1 MRLSFLKAGSTCRKS
16 SSPQTTWV
24 ENDGAQPQHRLL
36 PFAVAQVGR
45 AAKQIRVKQFLFFR
59 QPTRTKLPQRAGA
72 SVAGPVQA
80 GTVHRR
86 LGLLHISLFFLCWV
100 MLICGRLVWLQVIHY
115 KDFVDRAARQ
125 QQRTF
130 EVAPRRGILYD
141 RNLHELAMTVLADS
155 VYAVPSEIADRQDP
169 EGQAKRQAV
178 ANALAKVVHTDPT
191 DRFTSAHQIAARLNA
206 SRNFA
211 WIARKLEPAE
221 ITRVKALNLKG
232 VYFQKEFKRFYPN
245 TQLAAQV
252 LGYVGTD
259 DNGLGGM
266 ERKYDRDLHGV
277 PGRMLTALDARRHV
291 LDSQER
297 EPDPGQNLVLTI
309 DENIQFMAERA
320 LDSALERTHALNGT
334 VVVQDPYTGQILALA
349 IRPTFNPND
358 FRHATTSL
366 LKNHAVSDV
375 YEPGSTFKLVTY
387 SAALEQKVTNPEQLI
402 DCQGGKIELAG
413 RIIHDSHANGV
424 LTVAQALAESSDVAA
439 VKLALRMGPTTFTKY
454 IHDYGFGLRS
464 DIELP
469 AETRGLLAP
478 IRRWS
483 GSSIGSIAIGQEV
496 GVTPI
501 QLATMVST
509 IANGGVYLPPHILMQ
524 ETSQGAAK
532 LRPAAFHPQGE
543 LPDPLP
549 AGAHRVISTMTAAQM
564 RKMMEGVVL
573 FGTAKGDATLNGYTS
588 AGKTGTAQKID
599 VATHRYSKT
608 KYIAS
613 FVGIAPV
620 NNPAISVAVIIDSP
634 EGNHFGNINAG
645 PVFREVAQEVLEYLG
660 VPHDTNLTE
669 QKDLAK
675 SHAGPELDET
685 PSDLPGDLDAL
696 FAEVNNLP
704 PDDPLRSKGNEQP
717 VPSAANEL
725 PSVAEQAQAAPP
737 SPPSPRPAPNFE
749 PRKETADLSFASA
762 VAATEPRASGHGVV
776 VNAENR
782 IGVPSFLGEP
792 LRVAVESAGTV
803 GLSLQI
809 VGSGIAREQVPAPGS
824 MVPPGTEVVVR
835 FTR

>member
-1 MRLSFLKAGSTCRKS
+1 VNLK
-16 SSPQTTWV
+16 Q
-24 ENDGAQPQHRLL
+24 L
-36 PFAVAQVGR
+36 
-45 AAKQIRVKQFLFFR
+45 LFFR
-59 QPTRTKLPQRAGA
+59 QAKRSEPPTSGQSSGRT
-72 SVAGPVQA
+72 VNT

-86 LGLLHISLFFLCWV
+86 LGLLHISLFFACWV
-100 MLICGRLVWLQVIHY
+100 SLICGRLIWLQVVHY

-155 VYAVPSEIADRQDP
+155 VYAVPSEIADRQ
-169 EGQAKRQAV
+169 ATAV
-178 ANALAKVVHTDPT
+178 ALAKVVHTDST
-191 DRFTSAHQIAARLNA
+191 DRFTTAHQIAARLNA

-221 ITRVKALNLKG
+221 IARVKALNLKG

-245 TQLAAQV
+245 SQLAAQV
-252 LGYVGTD
+252 LGYVCTD

-297 EPDPGQNLVLTI
+297 EPDPGKSLVLTI

-320 LDSALERTHALNGT
+320 LESALARTHALNGT
-334 VVVQDPYTGQILALA
+334 VVVQDPQTGQILALA

-358 FRHATTSL
+358 FRHATTNL

-387 SAALEQKVTNPEQLI
+387 SAALEQKVTNPDEII

-413 RIIHDSHANGV
+413 RIIHDSHPNYL
-424 LTVAQALAESSDVAA
+424 LTASQALAESSDVAA
-439 VKLALRMGPTTFTKY
+439 VKLALRMGTEKFNQY
-454 IHDYGFGLRS
+454 VHNFGFGARS

-469 AETRGLLAP
+469 AETRGLLRP
-478 IRRWS
+478 TRRWS

-501 QLATMVST
+501 QLVTMVST
-509 IANGGVYLPPHILMQ
+509 IANGGVYLPPHVLMQ
-524 ETSQGAAK
+524 AGDKTPGK
-532 LRPAAFHPQGE
+532 LRAAAFHPQEE

-573 FGTAKGDATLNGYTS
+573 FGTAKNVASLNGYTS
-588 AGKTGTAQKID
+588 GGKTGTAQKID
-599 VATHRYSKT
+599 VLTHRYSKT

-620 NNPAISVAVIIDSP
+620 NNPAISVAVILDSP
-634 EGNHFGNINAG
+634 EGNHFGNVNAA

-660 VPHDTNLTE
+660 VPHDTNLTPQTE
-669 QKDLAK
+669 VAK
-675 SHAGPELDET
+675 GQPPPEPDDAPAEHT
-685 PSDLPGDLDAL
+685 GDLDAL

-704 PDDPLRSKGNEQP
+704 PDDPLRGNASGQQL

-725 PSVAEQAQAAPP
+725 SPPGGEQAAAAPVLPPPASTPPSVPV
-737 SPPSPRPAPNFE
+737 RPAETKSETPSFE
-749 PRKETADLSFASA
+749 AA
-762 VAATEPRASGHGVV
+762 VAAHEPHVGG
-776 VNAENR
+776 NR
-782 IGVPSFLGEP
+782 IVVGAANRVPSFLGEP
-792 LRVAVESAGTV
+792 LRTAVETAGNA
-803 GLSLQI
+803 GLALQI

-824 MVPPGTEVVVR
+824 MVPPGTEIVVR

>member
-1 MRLSFLKAGSTCRKS
+1 LKQLFFYRQPKRTQ
-16 SSPQTTWV
+16 PQTQKPG
-24 ENDGAQPQHRLL
+24 DSSAR
-36 PFAVAQVGR
+36 
-45 AAKQIRVKQFLFFR
+45 
-59 QPTRTKLPQRAGA
+59 
-72 SVAGPVQA
+72 PVST
-80 GTVHRR
+80 GMVRRR
-86 LGLLHISLFFLCWV
+86 LGLLNISLFFVAWV
-100 MLICGRLVWLQVIHY
+100 ALICGRLVWLQVIHH

-155 VYAVPSEIADRQDP
+155 VYAVPSEI
-169 EGQAKRQAV
+169 EGDAKRQAV
-178 ANALAKVVHTDPT
+178 AAALAKVVHTDPT

-211 WIARKLEPAE
+211 WIARKLSPAE
-221 ITRVKALNLKG
+221 IARVRALNLKG
-232 VYFQKEFKRFYPN
+232 VYTQKEFKRFYPN
-245 TQLAAQV
+245 SQLAAQV

-266 ERKYDRDLHGV
+266 ERKFDRDLHGV

-297 EPDPGQNLVLTI
+297 DPDPGQNLVLTI

-349 IRPTFNPND
+349 VRPTFNPND
-358 FRHATTSL
+358 FRHATTNL

-402 DCQGGKIELAG
+402 DCQGGKMELAG

-424 LTVAQALAESSDVAA
+424 LTVSQALAESSDVAA
-439 VKLALRMGPTTFTKY
+439 VKLALRMGPQTFNKY
-454 IHDYGFGLRS
+454 IHDYGFGSRT

-478 IRRWS
+478 TKRWS
-483 GSSIGSIAIGQEV
+483 GSSIGSIAMGQEV

-501 QLATMVST
+501 QLVTMVST

-524 ETSQGAAK
+524 NGDREPGK
-532 LRPAAFHPQGE
+532 LRPAAFHPQAE
-543 LPDPLP
+543 LPDPMP

-564 RKMMEGVVL
+564 RKMMEDVVL
-573 FGTAKGDATLNGYTS
+573 FGTAKNVARLNGYTS
-588 AGKTGTAQKID
+588 GGKTGTAQKID
-599 VATHRYSKT
+599 VLTHRYSKT

-613 FVGIAPV
+613 FVGIAPL
-620 NNPAISVAVIIDSP
+620 NNPVISVAVIIDSP
-634 EGNHFGNINAG
+634 QGNHYGNVNAA

-660 VPHDTNLTE
+660 VPHDTNLTPQPE
-669 QKDLAK
+669 LAK
-675 SHAGPELDET
+675 AQPEPELDEASPEPT
-685 PSDLPGDLDAL
+685 GNLDAL

-704 PDDPLRSKGNEQP
+704 ADDPLRGTANGQQP
-717 VPSAANEL
+717 VPSAANEATSGGDQIAASPPPPAGL
-725 PSVAEQAQAAPP
+725 PAPASPTLPAMPVHAPEAKKETPPLEEAGIAAP
-737 SPPSPRPAPNFE
+737 E
-749 PRKETADLSFASA
+749 PH
-762 VAATEPRASGHGVV
+762 VSGHGIV
-776 VNAENR
+776 VNAANR
-782 IGVPSFLGEP
+782 VGVPSFLGEP
-792 LRVAVESAGTV
+792 LRLAVETAGTA
-803 GLSLQI
+803 GLALQI

-824 MVPPGTEVVVR
+824 MVPPGTEIVVR
-835 FTR
+835 FSRQ

>member
-1 MRLSFLKAGSTCRKS
+1 M
-16 SSPQTTWV
+16 
-24 ENDGAQPQHRLL
+24 
-36 PFAVAQVGR
+36 
-45 AAKQIRVKQFLFFR
+45 KQFSFFR
-59 QPTRTKLPQRAGA
+59 KPTRTKSPTSEPQPGSSHAR
-72 SVAGPVQA
+72 PVST
-80 GTVHRR
+80 GTVERR
-86 LGLLHISLFFLCWV
+86 LGLLHVTIFFTCWV
-100 MLICGRLVWLQVIHY
+100 ALICGRLVWLQVVHY
-115 KDFVDRAARQ
+115 KDYVDRAAKQ

-169 EGQAKRQAV
+169 EGQAKRQAL
-178 ANALAKVVHTDPT
+178 ADALAKVVHTDPT
-191 DRFTSAHQIAARLNA
+191 DRFTSSHQIAARLNA

-211 WIARKLEPAE
+211 WIARKLDPAE
-221 ITRVKALNLKG
+221 IARVKALNLKG
-232 VYFQKEFKRFYPN
+232 VYTQKEFKRFYPN
-245 TQLAAQV
+245 SQLAAQV

-266 ERKYDRDLHGV
+266 ERKFDRDLHGS

-291 LDSQER
+291 LDSQEH

-320 LDSALERTHALNGT
+320 LDAALARTHALNGT

-349 IRPTFNPND
+349 IRPTFDPNA

-366 LKNHAVSDV
+366 LKNHAVSDI

-387 SAALEQKVTNPEQLI
+387 SAALEQKVTTPEQMI

-424 LTVAQALAESSDVAA
+424 MTIAQALAESSDVAA
-439 VKLALRMGPTTFTKY
+439 VKLALRIGPEKFNQY
-454 IHDYGFGLRS
+454 VHDFGFGARS

-478 IRRWS
+478 TKRWS
-483 GSSIGSIAIGQEV
+483 GSSIGSIAMGQEV

-501 QLATMVST
+501 QLVTMVST
-509 IANGGVYLPPHILMQ
+509 IANGGTYLPPHILM
-524 ETSQGAAK
+524 ERTDKAAATLKTS
-532 LRPAAFHPQGE
+532 AFHPQGE
-543 LPDPLP
+543 LPETLP

-573 FGTAKGDATLNGYTS
+573 FGTARNVARLNGYTS
-588 AGKTGTAQKID
+588 GGKTGTAQKID
-599 VATHRYSKT
+599 VQTHRYSKT
-608 KYIAS
+608 KYVAS

-620 NNPAISVAVIIDSP
+620 NNPAISVAVVIDSP
-634 EGNHFGNINAG
+634 EGNHFGNTNAA

-660 VPHDTNLTE
+660 VPHDTSLTAPA
-669 QKDLAK
+669 DLAK
-675 SHAGPELDET
+675 AKAEPVVEEA
-685 PSDLPGDLDAL
+685 PSDQPGDLDKL

-704 PDDPLRSKGNEQP
+704 ADDPLRGIGNGQQ
-717 VPSAANEL
+717 VLPSAANEI
-725 PSVAEQAQAAPP
+725 PSGTEQAQATPAVVAPP
-737 SPPSPRPAPNFE
+737 TPVLPVHPPE
-749 PRKETADLSFASA
+749 TKKEGPTFAAVVTAH
-762 VAATEPRASGHGVV
+762 EQHPSGHGIVV
-776 VNAENR
+776 DAGNR
-782 IGVPSFLGEP
+782 IGVPSFLGQP
-792 LRVAVESAGTV
+792 LRVAVESAATV
-803 GLSLQI
+803 GLALQI

-824 MVPPGTEVVVR
+824 MVPPGTEIVVR

>member
-1 MRLSFLKAGSTCRKS
+1 VQLKQLFFHRQQRTQSQTQKAGESSARPVST
-16 SSPQTTWV
+16 
-24 ENDGAQPQHRLL
+24 
-36 PFAVAQVGR
+36 
-45 AAKQIRVKQFLFFR
+45 
-59 QPTRTKLPQRAGA
+59 
-72 SVAGPVQA
+72 

-86 LGLLHISLFFLCWV
+86 LGLLNVSLFFVAWV
-100 MLICGRLVWLQVIHY
+100 VLICGRLVWLQVIHY
-115 KDFVDRAARQ
+115 KDYVDRAARQ

-141 RNLHELAMTVLADS
+141 RNLHELAMTTLADS
-155 VYAVPSEIADRQDP
+155 VYAVPSEI
-169 EGQAKRQAV
+169 EGDTKRQVV
-178 ANALAKVVHTDPT
+178 AAALAKVVHGDPT

-211 WIARKLEPAE
+211 WIARKLSPTE
-221 ITRVKALNLKG
+221 IARVKALNLKG

-245 TQLAAQV
+245 SQLAAQV

-266 ERKYDRDLHGV
+266 ERKFDRDLHGV

-366 LKNHAVSDV
+366 LKNHAVSDI

-387 SAALEQKVTNPEQLI
+387 SAALEQKVTNPEQMI
-402 DCQGGKIELAG
+402 DCQGGKMELAG
-413 RIIHDSHANGV
+413 RIIHDSHPNGV
-424 LTVAQALAESSDVAA
+424 MTVANALAESSDVAA
-439 VKLALRMGPTTFTKY
+439 VKLALRMGPQTFDRY
-454 IHDYGFGLRS
+454 VRDFGFGSRS

-478 IRRWS
+478 TKRWS

-501 QLATMVST
+501 QLVTMVSAM
-509 IANGGVYLPPHILMQ
+509 ANGGVYLPPHILM
-524 ETSQGAAK
+524 ERNSGPAGK
-532 LRPAAFHPQGE
+532 LRPVAFHPRAE

-549 AGAHRVISTMTAAQM
+549 EGAHRVVSTMTAAQM

-573 FGTAKGDATLNGYTS
+573 FGTAKNIARLNGYTS
-588 AGKTGTAQKID
+588 GGKTGTAQKID
-599 VATHRYSKT
+599 VLTHRYSKT

-613 FVGIAPV
+613 FVGIAPL

-634 EGNHFGNINAG
+634 QGNHYGNVNAA

-660 VPHDTNLTE
+660 VPHDTNLTP
-669 QKDLAK
+669 QTDLAK
-675 SHAGPELDET
+675 AQSEPEVEEA
-685 PSDLPGDLDAL
+685 PQEQAGDLDAL

-704 PDDPLRSKGNEQP
+704 ADDPLRGAGNSQQP
-717 VPSAANEL
+717 VPAAANEL
-725 PSVAEQAQAAPP
+725 ATGPDPTQTAPT
-737 SPPSPRPAPNFE
+737 PPPASKPTVIPVHTPE
-749 PRKETADLSFASA
+749 AKKETAP
-762 VAATEPRASGHGVV
+762 VEQATAPAPEPHVSGHGIV
-776 VNAENR
+776 VNAANR

-792 LRVAVESAGTV
+792 LRVAVETAGTA
-803 GLSLQI
+803 GLALQI

-824 MVPPGTEVVVR
+824 MVPPGTEIVVR
-835 FTR
+835 FSR

>member
-1 MRLSFLKAGSTCRKS
+1 VK
-16 SSPQTTWV
+16 
-24 ENDGAQPQHRLL
+24 
-36 PFAVAQVGR
+36 PFS
-45 AAKQIRVKQFLFFR
+45 FFR
-59 QPTRTKLPQRAGA
+59 QANRTKPPIPGQRANA
-72 SVAGPVQA
+72 SPGSPVQT

-86 LGLLHISLFFLCWV
+86 LGLLHISIFFVCWTA
-100 MLICGRLVWLQVIHY
+100 LICGRLVWLQVIHY

-178 ANALAKVVHTDPT
+178 ANALAKIVHTDPT

-221 ITRVKALNLKG
+221 IARVKALNLKG
-232 VYFQKEFKRFYPN
+232 VYFQQEFKRFYPN
-245 TQLAAQV
+245 SQLAAQV

-266 ERKYDRDLHGV
+266 ERKYDHDLHGL

-358 FRHATTSL
+358 FRHATNSL

-387 SAALEQKVTNPEQLI
+387 SAALEQKVTNPDQMI
-402 DCQGGKIELAG
+402 DCQGGKMDLAG
-413 RIIHDSHANGV
+413 RTIHDSHPNGV
-424 LTVAQALAESSDVAA
+424 LSVSRALEESSDVAA
-439 VKLALRMGPTTFTKY
+439 VKLALRMGPETFTKY
-454 IHDYGFGLRS
+454 IRDYGFGARS

-478 IRRWS
+478 IKRWS
-483 GSSIGSIAIGQEV
+483 GSSIGSIAMGQEV

-501 QLATMVST
+501 QLVTMVST

-524 ETSQGAAK
+524 RGDRTPGG
-532 LRPAAFHPQGE
+532 LRATPFHPQAE
-543 LPDPLP
+543 LSDTLP

-573 FGTAKGDATLNGYTS
+573 NGTAKNVANLNGYS
-588 AGKTGTAQKID
+588 SGGKTGTAQKVD
-599 VATHRYSKT
+599 VLTHRYSKT

-620 NNPAISVAVIIDSP
+620 NSPAISVAVIIDSP
-634 EGNHFGNINAG
+634 EGNHFGNLNAG

-660 VPHDTNLTE
+660 VPHDINLTPPA
-669 QKDLAK
+669 DLAK
-675 SHAGPELDET
+675 QKPEPEMDEAQ
-685 PSDLPGDLDAL
+685 SDHTGDLDAL
-696 FAEVNNLP
+696 FAEVNDLP
-704 PDDPLRSKGNEQP
+704 ADDPLRVQASGQQP
-717 VPSAANEL
+717 VPSAAGDL
-725 PSVAEQAQAAPP
+725 GSAGEQAQAA
-737 SPPSPRPAPNFE
+737 SPLDMSPKTPVIAAPQNAPAVQAPEPNSSLDTSAAARE
-749 PRKETADLSFASA
+749 PH
-762 VAATEPRASGHGVV
+762 VSGHGVV
-776 VNAENR
+776 VASSR
-782 IGVPSFLGEP
+782 VGVPSFLGEP
-792 LRVAVESAGTV
+792 LRVAIESASTA
-803 GLSLQI
+803 GLALQI

-824 MVPPGTEVVVR
+824 MVPPGTEIVVR

>member
-1 MRLSFLKAGSTCRKS
+1 
-16 SSPQTTWV
+16 
-24 ENDGAQPQHRLL
+24 
-36 PFAVAQVGR
+36 
-45 AAKQIRVKQFLFFR
+45 VKQFLFFR
-59 QPTRTKLPQRAGA
+59 QATRTKAPVPGQRAGA
-72 SVAGPVQA
+72 SPAGPVQT
-80 GTVHRR
+80 GTVRRR
-86 LGLLHISLFFLCWV
+86 LGLLHISLFFVCWV
-100 MLICGRLVWLQVIHY
+100 GLICGRLVWLQVIHH

-155 VYAVPSEIADRQDP
+155 VYAVPSEIAERGDP
-169 EGQAKRQAV
+169 AGDAKRQAV

-221 ITRVKALNLKG
+221 IARVKALNLKG
-232 VYFQKEFKRFYPN
+232 VYTQKEFKRFYPN
-245 TQLAAQV
+245 SQLAAQV

-259 DNGLGGM
+259 DSGLGGM
-266 ERKYDRDLHGV
+266 ERKFDHDLHGV

-320 LDSALERTHALNGT
+320 LDSALARTHALNGT
-334 VVVQDPYTGQILALA
+334 VVVQDPNTGQILALA

-387 SAALEQKVTNPEQLI
+387 SAALEQKLTNPDQMI
-402 DCQGGKIELAG
+402 DCQGGKMELAG
-413 RIIHDSHANGV
+413 RIIHDSHPNGV
-424 LTVAQALAESSDVAA
+424 LTVSQALWESSDVAA
-439 VKLALRMGPTTFTKY
+439 VKLALRMGPQKFTQY
-454 IHDYGFGLRS
+454 IHDYGFGSRS

-478 IRRWS
+478 VRHWS

-496 GVTPI
+496 AVTPI
-501 QLATMVST
+501 QLVSMVST
-509 IANGGVYLPPHILMQ
+509 IANGGVYLPPRILM
-524 ETSQGAAK
+524 EKTGNTAGK
-532 LRPAAFHPQGE
+532 LHPAAFHPQGE

-573 FGTAKGDATLNGYTS
+573 YGTAKNLAQLNGYTS

-599 VATHRYSKT
+599 VLTHRYSKT

-620 NNPAISVAVIIDSP
+620 NSPAISIAVIIDSP
-634 EGNHFGNINAG
+634 EGNHYGNVNAA

-660 VPHDTNLTE
+660 VPHDTNVFAPT
-669 QKDLAK
+669 DLAK
-675 SHAGPELDET
+675 AKEAPEIDEA
-685 PSDLPGDLDAL
+685 PSDQAGDLDAL
-696 FAEVNNLP
+696 FAEINNLP
-704 PDDPLRSKGNEQP
+704 ADDPLRGKVNGQQP
-717 VPSAANEL
+717 VPSAASEL
-725 PSVAEQAQAAPP
+725 TPGTEQAQAAPAPAEKTGRSIPENAVLMAP
-737 SPPSPRPAPNFE
+737 SSTPVPPAAAE
-749 PRKETADLSFASA
+749 HTAEAKKETPPLELPVTAH
-762 VAATEPRASGHGVV
+762 EPHVSGHGVV
-776 VNAENR
+776 VDAANR
-782 IGVPSFLGEP
+782 VGVPSFLGEP
-792 LRVAVESAGTV
+792 LRAAIESASTA
-803 GLSLQI
+803 GLALQI
-809 VGSGIAREQVPAPGS
+809 VGSGIAREQAPAPGS
-824 MVPPGTEVVVR
+824 MVPLGTEIVVR

>member
-1 MRLSFLKAGSTCRKS
+1 VQLKQLFHHRQHAQTQKPGDSSARPVST
-16 SSPQTTWV
+16 
-24 ENDGAQPQHRLL
+24 
-36 PFAVAQVGR
+36 
-45 AAKQIRVKQFLFFR
+45 
-59 QPTRTKLPQRAGA
+59 
-72 SVAGPVQA
+72 

-86 LGLLHISLFFLCWV
+86 LGLLNISLFFVAWV
-100 MLICGRLVWLQVIHY
+100 VLICGRLVWLQVIHH

-141 RNLHELAMTVLADS
+141 RNLHELAMTTLADS
-155 VYAVPSEIADRQDP
+155 VYAVPSEI
-169 EGQAKRQAV
+169 EGDEKRQAV
-178 ANALAKVVHTDPT
+178 AAALAKVVHTDPT

-211 WIARKLEPAE
+211 WIARKLSPAD
-221 ITRVKALNLKG
+221 IARVKALNLKG

-245 TQLAAQV
+245 SQLAAQV

-266 ERKYDRDLHGV
+266 ERKFDRDLHGV

-366 LKNHAVSDV
+366 LKNHAVSDI

-387 SAALEQKVTNPEQLI
+387 SAALEQKVTNPEQMI
-402 DCQGGKIELAG
+402 DCQGGKMELAG
-413 RIIHDSHANGV
+413 RIIHDSHPNGV
-424 LTVAQALAESSDVAA
+424 MTVAHALAESSDVAA
-439 VKLALRMGPTTFTKY
+439 VKLALRMGPQTFDKY
-454 IHDYGFGLRS
+454 VHDFGFGSRT

-478 IRRWS
+478 PKRWS

-501 QLATMVST
+501 QLVTMVSAM
-509 IANGGVYLPPHILMQ
+509 ANGGVYLPPHILM
-524 ETSQGAAK
+524 ERGGGGTGK
-532 LRPAAFHPQGE
+532 LRPVAFHPQAE

-573 FGTAKGDATLNGYTS
+573 FGTAKDVARLNGYTS
-588 AGKTGTAQKID
+588 GGKTGTAQKID
-599 VATHRYSKT
+599 VLTHRYSKT

-613 FVGIAPV
+613 FVGIAPL
-620 NNPAISVAVIIDSP
+620 NNPAISVAVVIDSP
-634 EGNHFGNINAG
+634 QGNHYGNINAA

-660 VPHDTNLTE
+660 VPHDTNLTP

-675 SHAGPELDET
+675 AQSEPEMEEASPEPT
-685 PSDLPGDLDAL
+685 GDLDAL
-696 FAEVNNLP
+696 FAEVNHLP
-704 PDDPLRSKGNEQP
+704 ADDPLRGTGNGQQP
-717 VPSAANEL
+717 VPSAASEL
-725 PSVAEQAQAAPP
+725 ASGPEQPQGEPAPP
-737 SPPSPRPAPNFE
+737 PASKQPAVIPVHAPE
-749 PRKETADLSFASA
+749 PKKETPPDEEAA
-762 VAATEPRASGHGVV
+762 VAAPEPHVSGHGIVV
-776 VNAENR
+776 SAANR
-782 IGVPSFLGEP
+782 VGVPSFLGEP
-792 LRVAVESAGTV
+792 LRVAVESAGTA
-803 GLSLQI
+803 GLALQI

-824 MVPPGTEVVVR
+824 MVPPGTEIVVR
-835 FTR
+835 FSR

>member
-1 MRLSFLKAGSTCRKS
+1 MKQLFFYRQPKRTQ
-16 SSPQTTWV
+16 PQTQKPG
-24 ENDGAQPQHRLL
+24 DSSAR
-36 PFAVAQVGR
+36 
-45 AAKQIRVKQFLFFR
+45 
-59 QPTRTKLPQRAGA
+59 
-72 SVAGPVQA
+72 PVST
-80 GTVHRR
+80 GMVRRR
-86 LGLLHISLFFLCWV
+86 LGLLNISLFFVAWV
-100 MLICGRLVWLQVIHY
+100 ALICGRLVWLQVIHH

-155 VYAVPSEIADRQDP
+155 VYAVPSEI
-169 EGQAKRQAV
+169 EGDAKRQAV
-178 ANALAKVVHTDPT
+178 AAALAKVVHTDPT

-211 WIARKLEPAE
+211 WIARKLAPAE
-221 ITRVKALNLKG
+221 IARVKALNLKG
-232 VYFQKEFKRFYPN
+232 VYTQKEFKRFYPN
-245 TQLAAQV
+245 SQLAAQV

-266 ERKYDRDLHGV
+266 ERKFDRDLHGV

-297 EPDPGQNLVLTI
+297 DPDPGQNLVLTI

-349 IRPTFNPND
+349 VRPTFNPND
-358 FRHATTSL
+358 FRHATTNL

-387 SAALEQKVTNPEQLI
+387 SAALEQRVTNPEQLI
-402 DCQGGKIELAG
+402 DCQGGKMELAG

-424 LTVAQALAESSDVAA
+424 LTVSQALAESSDVAA
-439 VKLALRMGPTTFTKY
+439 VKLALRMGPQTFNKY
-454 IHDYGFGLRS
+454 IHDYGFGSRT

-478 IRRWS
+478 TKRWS
-483 GSSIGSIAIGQEV
+483 GSSIGSIAMGQEV

-501 QLATMVST
+501 QLVTMVST

-524 ETSQGAAK
+524 NGDREPGK
-532 LRPAAFHPQGE
+532 LRPAAFHPQAE
-543 LPDPLP
+543 LPDPMP

-564 RKMMEGVVL
+564 RKMMEDVVL
-573 FGTAKGDATLNGYTS
+573 FGTAKNVARLNGYTS
-588 AGKTGTAQKID
+588 GGKTGTAQKID
-599 VATHRYSKT
+599 VLTHRYSKT

-613 FVGIAPV
+613 FVGIAPL
-620 NNPAISVAVIIDSP
+620 NNPVISVAVIIDSP
-634 EGNHFGNINAG
+634 QGNHYGNVNAA

-660 VPHDTNLTE
+660 VPHDTNLTPQPE
-669 QKDLAK
+669 LAK
-675 SHAGPELDET
+675 AQPEPELDEASPEPT
-685 PSDLPGDLDAL
+685 GNLDAL

-704 PDDPLRSKGNEQP
+704 ADDPLRGTANGQQP
-717 VPSAANEL
+717 VPSAANEATSGGDQIAASPPPPAGL
-725 PSVAEQAQAAPP
+725 PAPASPTLPAMPVHAPEAKKETPPLEEAGIAAP
-737 SPPSPRPAPNFE
+737 E
-749 PRKETADLSFASA
+749 PH
-762 VAATEPRASGHGVV
+762 VSGHGIV
-776 VNAENR
+776 VNAANR
-782 IGVPSFLGEP
+782 VGVPSFLGEP
-792 LRVAVESAGTV
+792 LRLAVETAGTA
-803 GLSLQI
+803 GLALQI

-824 MVPPGTEVVVR
+824 MVPPGTEIVVR
-835 FTR
+835 FSRQ

>member
-1 MRLSFLKAGSTCRKS
+1 VQLKQLFFYRQPKRTQ
-16 SSPQTTWV
+16 PQTQKPG
-24 ENDGAQPQHRLL
+24 DSSAR
-36 PFAVAQVGR
+36 
-45 AAKQIRVKQFLFFR
+45 
-59 QPTRTKLPQRAGA
+59 
-72 SVAGPVQA
+72 PVST
-80 GTVHRR
+80 GMVRRR
-86 LGLLHISLFFLCWV
+86 LGLLNISLFFVAWV
-100 MLICGRLVWLQVIHY
+100 ALICGRLVWLQVIHH

-155 VYAVPSEIADRQDP
+155 VYAVPSEI
-169 EGQAKRQAV
+169 EGDAKRQAV
-178 ANALAKVVHTDPT
+178 AAALAKVVHTDPT

-211 WIARKLEPAE
+211 WIARKLSPAE
-221 ITRVKALNLKG
+221 IARVRALNLKG
-232 VYFQKEFKRFYPN
+232 VYTQKEFKRFYPN
-245 TQLAAQV
+245 SQLAAQV

-266 ERKYDRDLHGV
+266 ERKFDRDLHGV

-297 EPDPGQNLVLTI
+297 DPDPGQNLVLTI

-349 IRPTFNPND
+349 VRPTFNPND
-358 FRHATTSL
+358 FRHATTNL

-402 DCQGGKIELAG
+402 DCQGGKMELAG

-424 LTVAQALAESSDVAA
+424 LTVSQALAESSDVAA
-439 VKLALRMGPTTFTKY
+439 VKLALRMGPQTFNKY
-454 IHDYGFGLRS
+454 IHDYGFGSRT

-478 IRRWS
+478 TKRWS
-483 GSSIGSIAIGQEV
+483 GSSIGSIAMGQEV

-501 QLATMVST
+501 QLVTMVST

-524 ETSQGAAK
+524 NGDREPGK
-532 LRPAAFHPQGE
+532 LRPAAFHPQAE
-543 LPDPLP
+543 LPDPMP

-564 RKMMEGVVL
+564 RKMMEDVVL
-573 FGTAKGDATLNGYTS
+573 FGTAKNVARLNGYTS
-588 AGKTGTAQKID
+588 GGKTGTAQKID
-599 VATHRYSKT
+599 VLTHRYSKS

-613 FVGIAPV
+613 FVGIAPL
-620 NNPAISVAVIIDSP
+620 NNPVISVAVIIDSP
-634 EGNHFGNINAG
+634 QGNHYGNVNAA

-660 VPHDTNLTE
+660 VPHDTNLTPQPE
-669 QKDLAK
+669 LAK
-675 SHAGPELDET
+675 AQPEPELDEAPPEPT
-685 PSDLPGDLDAL
+685 GNLDAL

-704 PDDPLRSKGNEQP
+704 ADDPLRGTANGQQP
-717 VPSAANEL
+717 VPSAANEATSGGDQIAASPPPPAGL
-725 PSVAEQAQAAPP
+725 PAPASPTLPAMPVHAPEAKKETPPLEEAGIAAP
-737 SPPSPRPAPNFE
+737 E
-749 PRKETADLSFASA
+749 PH
-762 VAATEPRASGHGVV
+762 VSGHGIV
-776 VNAENR
+776 VNAANR
-782 IGVPSFLGEP
+782 VGVPSFLGEP
-792 LRVAVESAGTV
+792 LRLAVETAGTA
-803 GLSLQI
+803 GLALQI

-824 MVPPGTEVVVR
+824 MVPPGTEIVVR
-835 FTR
+835 FSRQ

>member
-1 MRLSFLKAGSTCRKS
+1 M
-16 SSPQTTWV
+16 
-24 ENDGAQPQHRLL
+24 
-36 PFAVAQVGR
+36 
-45 AAKQIRVKQFLFFR
+45 KQLLFFR
-59 QPTRTKLPQRAGA
+59 QAKRSEPPA
-72 SVAGPVQA
+72 SGQSSGRPVNT

-86 LGLLHISLFFLCWV
+86 LGLLHVSLFFACWV
-100 MLICGRLVWLQVIHY
+100 SLICGRLIWLQVVHY

-155 VYAVPSEIADRQDP
+155 VYAVPSEIADRQ
-169 EGQAKRQAV
+169 ATAV
-178 ANALAKVVHTDPT
+178 ALAKVVHTDPT
-191 DRFTSAHQIAARLNA
+191 DRFTAAHQIAARLNA

-221 ITRVKALNLKG
+221 IARVKALNLKG

-245 TQLAAQV
+245 SQLAAQV

-297 EPDPGQNLVLTI
+297 EPDPGKNMVLTI

-320 LDSALERTHALNGT
+320 LESALARTHALNGT
-334 VVVQDPYTGQILALA
+334 VVVQDPQTGQILALA

-358 FRHATTSL
+358 FRHATTNL

-387 SAALEQKVTNPEQLI
+387 SAALEQKVTNPDEII

-413 RIIHDSHANGV
+413 RIIHDSHPNYL
-424 LTVAQALAESSDVAA
+424 LTASQALAESSDVAA
-439 VKLALRMGPTTFTKY
+439 VKLALRMGPEKFNQY
-454 IHDYGFGLRS
+454 VHDFGFGARS

-469 AETRGLLAP
+469 AETRGLLRP
-478 IRRWS
+478 TRRWS
-483 GSSIGSIAIGQEV
+483 GSSIGSIAMGQEV

-501 QLATMVST
+501 QLVTMVST

-524 ETSQGAAK
+524 ESDKTPGK
-532 LRPAAFHPQGE
+532 LRAAAFHPQEE

-549 AGAHRVISTMTAAQM
+549 EGAHRVISTMTAAQM
-564 RKMMEGVVL
+564 RKMMQGVVL
-573 FGTAKGDATLNGYTS
+573 FGTAKNVASLNGYTS
-588 AGKTGTAQKID
+588 GGKTGTAQKID
-599 VATHRYSKT
+599 VLTHRYSKT

-620 NNPAISVAVIIDSP
+620 NNPAISVAVVIDSP
-634 EGNHFGNINAG
+634 EGNHFGNVNAA

-660 VPHDTNLTE
+660 VPHDTNLTP
-669 QKDLAK
+669 QTDLAK
-675 SHAGPELDET
+675 GQQATPEIDDAPAEHT
-685 PSDLPGDLDAL
+685 GDLDAL

-704 PDDPLRSKGNEQP
+704 PDDPLRGKGNGQQL
-717 VPSAANEL
+717 VPSAENEL
-725 PSVAEQAQAAPP
+725 ALPGGEQ
-737 SPPSPRPAPNFE
+737 
-749 PRKETADLSFASA
+749 A
-762 VAATEPRASGHGVV
+762 VAASSPPPAPPPPASRPSASQSAAIPVRPVEPKVDTPSFEAAVAAHEPHVGGNRVV
-776 VNAENR
+776 VGAANR
-782 IGVPSFLGEP
+782 VPSFLGEP
-792 LRVAVESAGTV
+792 LRTAVEMAGSAG
-803 GLSLQI
+803 LALQI

-824 MVPPGTEVVVR
+824 MVPPGTEIVVR

>member
-1 MRLSFLKAGSTCRKS
+1 VQLKQLFFHR
-16 SSPQTTWV
+16 
-24 ENDGAQPQHRLL
+24 QPQ
-36 PFAVAQVGR
+36 
-45 AAKQIRVKQFLFFR
+45 
-59 QPTRTKLPQRAGA
+59 RTQSQTHKLGDSSAR
-72 SVAGPVQA
+72 PVST

-86 LGLLHISLFFLCWV
+86 LGLLNISLFFVAWV
-100 MLICGRLVWLQVIHY
+100 VLICGRLVWLQVIHH

-141 RNLHELAMTVLADS
+141 RNLHELAMTTLADS
-155 VYAVPSEIADRQDP
+155 VYAVPSEI
-169 EGQAKRQAV
+169 EGDAKRQAV
-178 ANALAKVVHTDPT
+178 AAALAKVVHTDPT

-211 WIARKLEPAE
+211 WIARKLDPAE
-221 ITRVKALNLKG
+221 IARVRALNLKG

-245 TQLAAQV
+245 SQLAAQV

-266 ERKYDRDLHGV
+266 ERKFDRDLHGV

-366 LKNHAVSDV
+366 LKNHAVSDI

-387 SAALEQKVTNPEQLI
+387 SAALEQKVTNPEQMI
-402 DCQGGKIELAG
+402 DCQGGKMELAG

-424 LTVAQALAESSDVAA
+424 MTVSQALAESSDVAA
-439 VKLALRMGPTTFTKY
+439 VKLALRMGPQTFNKY
-454 IHDYGFGLRS
+454 VHDFGFGSRS

-478 IRRWS
+478 TKRWS

-501 QLATMVST
+501 QLVTMVSAM
-509 IANGGVYLPPHILMQ
+509 ANGGVYLPPHILM
-524 ETSQGAAK
+524 ERRAGTAGK
-532 LRPAAFHPQGE
+532 LRPVAFHPRAE

-549 AGAHRVISTMTAAQM
+549 TGAHRVISTMTAAQM

-573 FGTAKGDATLNGYTS
+573 FGTAKNIARLNGYTS
-588 AGKTGTAQKID
+588 GGKTGTAQKID
-599 VATHRYSKT
+599 VLTHRYSKT

-613 FVGIAPV
+613 FVGIAPL

-634 EGNHFGNINAG
+634 QGNHYGNVNAA

-660 VPHDTNLTE
+660 VPHDTNLTP
-669 QKDLAK
+669 QTDLAK
-675 SHAGPELDET
+675 AQSEPTPEEA
-685 PSDLPGDLDAL
+685 PSEATGDLDAL

-704 PDDPLRSKGNEQP
+704 ADDPLRGTVNGQQP
-717 VPSAANEL
+717 VPSAANE
-725 PSVAEQAQAAPP
+725 VATGPEQPQAAPVP
-737 SPPSPRPAPNFE
+737 PPAATPPVSHGSPAIPVHTPE
-749 PRKETADLSFASA
+749 PKPEPPPLEEAA
-762 VAATEPRASGHGVV
+762 VAAPEPHVSGHGIVV
-776 VNAENR
+776 SAANR
-782 IGVPSFLGEP
+782 VGVPSFLGEP
-792 LRVAVESAGTV
+792 LRVAVETAGTA
-803 GLSLQI
+803 GLALQI

-824 MVPPGTEVVVR
+824 MVPPGTEIVVR
-835 FTR
+835 FSR

>member
-1 MRLSFLKAGSTCRKS
+1 MK
-16 SSPQTTWV
+16 P
-24 ENDGAQPQHRLL
+24 
-36 PFAVAQVGR
+36 
-45 AAKQIRVKQFLFFR
+45 LFFLR
-59 QPTRTKLPQRAGA
+59 QSKRSHQQAQRPGDSSAR
-72 SVAGPVQA
+72 PVST

-86 LGLLHISLFFLCWV
+86 LGLLHISLFFACWV
-100 MLICGRLVWLQVIHY
+100 SLICGRLVWLQVIHH

-141 RNLHELAMTVLADS
+141 RNLHELAMTTLADS

-169 EGQAKRQAV
+169 EGDAKRQAI
-178 ANALAKVVHTDPT
+178 ATALAKVVHTDPT

-221 ITRVKALNLKG
+221 IARVRALNLKG

-245 TQLAAQV
+245 SQLAAQV

-266 ERKYDRDLHGV
+266 ERKFDRDLHGV

-297 EPDPGQNLVLTI
+297 DPDPGENLVLTI

-320 LDSALERTHALNGT
+320 LDAALQRTHALNGT

-366 LKNHAVSDV
+366 LKNHAVSDI

-387 SAALEQKVTNPEQLI
+387 SAALEQKVTNPEQMI
-402 DCQGGKIELAG
+402 DCQGGKMELAG

-424 LTVAQALAESSDVAA
+424 LTVSQALAESSDVAA
-439 VKLALRMGPTTFTKY
+439 VKLALRMGPQTFNKY
-454 IHDYGFGLRS
+454 IHDYGFGSRS

-478 IRRWS
+478 TKRWS
-483 GSSIGSIAIGQEV
+483 GSSIGSIAMGQEI

-501 QLATMVST
+501 QLVTMVST
-509 IANGGVYLPPHILMQ
+509 IANGGVYLPPHILM
-524 ETSQGAAK
+524 ERSGGITGK
-532 LRPAAFHPQGE
+532 LRPVAFHPQAE
-543 LPDPLP
+543 LPDPMP

-573 FGTAKGDATLNGYTS
+573 FGTAKNDARLNGYTS
-588 AGKTGTAQKID
+588 GGKTGTAQKID
-599 VATHRYSKT
+599 VLTHRYSKT
-608 KYIAS
+608 KFIAS
-613 FVGIAPV
+613 FVGVAPL
-620 NNPAISVAVIIDSP
+620 NNPAITVAVIIDSP
-634 EGNHFGNINAG
+634 EGNHYGNVNAA

-660 VPHDTNLTE
+660 VPHDTNLTP
-669 QKDLAK
+669 QTDLAK
-675 SHAGPELDET
+675 GPPQPEVDEAPPEPT
-685 PSDLPGDLDAL
+685 GNLDAL

-704 PDDPLRSKGNEQP
+704 QDDPLRSNGNGQQP

-725 PSVAEQAQAAPP
+725 APGGEQQVAAAPP
-737 SPPSPRPAPNFE
+737 PRIALPAPALLPAHDIPVHPVETKEETPAFAEAAHE
-749 PRKETADLSFASA
+749 PH
-762 VAATEPRASGHGVV
+762 VGGHGVI
-776 VNAENR
+776 VNAANR
-782 IGVPSFLGEP
+782 VGVPSFLGEP
-792 LRVAVESAGTV
+792 LRVAVEAAGTA
-803 GLSLQI
+803 GLAIQI

-824 MVPPGTEVVVR
+824 MVPPGTEIVVR